1 MNKNLRGVG
10 LAVCVGL
17 RVCGCNLLLNS
28 VADYWA
34 KYGVDKS

>member
-1 MNKNLRGVG
+1 MDKNLRGVG

-17 RVCGCNLLLNS
+17 RVCGHKAIKS

-34 KYGVDKS
+34 KYGADKP